1 MDSRCCQNSIN
12 FKIEPPNYEL
22 MPSVDLQKTL
32 NLVKDIF
39 DSYNNSVVSIET
51 KKEDYIQ
58 VNIILYINV
67 LVTVMKL

>member
-1 MDSRCCQNSIN
+1 
-12 FKIEPPNYEL
+12 
-22 MPSVDLQKTL
+22 MPSIDLQKTL

-58 VNIILYINV
+58 VNV
-67 LVTVMKL
+67 CHHF

>member
-1 MDSRCCQNSIN
+1 MY
-12 FKIEPPNYEL
+12 KIEPPNYEL
-22 MPSVDLQKTL
+22 MPSADLQKTL

-58 VNIILYINV
+58 VIHFLKYSLLIPSI
-67 LVTVMKL
+67 